1 MRVVSKGCL
10 SSCSLGRPAPEKA
23 VEIFVIFV
31 RVRRSLLRVM
41 VRYSTSRCSPDREVA
56 DSEGIRILKNR
67 CISTDTT
74 VIIIRL
80 SSIINYVF

>member
-1 MRVVSKGCL
+1 VRVVSKGCL

-56 DSEGIRILKNR
+56 DSGIRILKNR